1 LSTALGDPRPTAP
14 WKRVPPGLAWAIGLV
29 YDRLG
34 LRRSLP
40 LLLGWV
46 VGFHDREPFARSLG
60 SWYIIRGLMGAAA
73 ELAHIG
79 NRSDAD
85 ERGDWPGIRAV
96 FASRA
101 GIGMLLVFLTFG
113 YILFTFLN

>member
-1 LSTALGDPRPTAP
+1 
-14 WKRVPPGLAWAIGLV
+14 
-29 YDRLG
+29 
-34 LRRSLP
+34 
-40 LLLGWV
+40 
-46 VGFHDREPFARSLG
+46 
-60 SWYIIRGLMGAAA
+60 MGAAA